1 MAQTKRRR
9 LWIDPEVQGS
19 LVSRAVLYWAA
30 CVATIELLN
39 LSWLIATG
47 PEQPS
52 FTAYFLNQDWRP
64 ALVRIGAAGVLL
76 VPIVLD
82 MLQLSNR
89 FAGPVFRMKRVLR
102 SIAAGGKV
110 ETITLRDN
118 DYWHGFAAELN
129 AALATLGRS
138 QSPPPHE
145 HDAELLEH
153 AAGG

>member
-1 MAQTKRRR
+1 MRQKKRRQ

-19 LVSRAVLYWAA
+19 LVLRAIAYWVA
-30 CVATIELLN
+30 CVATIEFLN

-47 PEQPS
+47 PEQPTFS
-52 FTAYFLNQDWRP
+52 AYFFNQDWRP
-64 ALVRIGAAGVLL
+64 SLVRIGASAVLL
-76 VPIVLD
+76 IPIVLD

-129 AALATLGRS
+129 AALAALGKS
-138 QSPPPHE
+138 QSAPPHE
-145 HDAELLEH
+145 DAELLEH
-153 AAGG
+153 SAGG